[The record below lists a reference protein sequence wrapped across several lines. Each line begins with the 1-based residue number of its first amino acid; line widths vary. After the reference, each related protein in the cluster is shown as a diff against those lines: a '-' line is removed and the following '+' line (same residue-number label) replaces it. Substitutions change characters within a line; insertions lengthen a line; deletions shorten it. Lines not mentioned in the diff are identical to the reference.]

1 MDLPLQNQLFEE
13 IRGYM
18 AANATRLAPEDMHHR
33 ALAYYGAEHFAREQA
48 LLRRQPLVVGHSGA
62 LARPGDCLAH
72 DDAGAPIAMIRQEDG
87 GLKAFLN
94 ICRHRGARPCP
105 AGASHRPMMVC
116 PYHAWTYALDGR
128 LTSVPAQAFPSVDLG
143 AHGLVELPCEERH
156 GLIWVVPTPG
166 AAIDVARHLGPL
178 DGELA
183 SFGMGD
189 LVLERDTVLAASINW
204 KFVLDGFLEV
214 YHIPKLHAGSIAP
227 WIFGKYSPFDAFG
240 RHGRL
245 VGVRKSFRGIRDAE
259 FDSASFLAHVAV
271 NYQIF
276 PNTIAVWQGD
286 HFEIWTAY
294 PGATPGGCVV
304 RVQSL
309 VTRAM
314 AGDAHRSRWDRNWKV
329 LIDTV
334 VAEDWPMSEQV
345 QRSLPF
351 APGGQVV
358 FGRNEPGLQHFHRA
372 LDEAAGH
379 IG

>member
-1 MDLPLQNQLFEE
+1 MDPALQNRLFDE

-18 AANATRLAPEDMHHR
+18 ADNATQLAACDMRHP
-33 ALAYYGAEHFAREQA
+33 AASYCEPAHFAREQA
-48 LLRRQPLVVGHSGA
+48 VLRQQPLVVGHSSA

-72 DDAGAPIAMIRQEDG
+72 DDAGVPIVLIRQEDG
-87 GLKAFLN
+87 GLKAFVN
-94 ICRHRGARPCP
+94 VCRHRGARPCP
-105 AGASHRPMMVC
+105 AGASHKQMLVC

-128 LTSVPAQAFPSVDLG
+128 LTDVPAEAFPSVERD
-143 AHGLVELPCEERH
+143 ARGLVELPAEERH

-178 DGELA
+178 DDELA
-183 SFGMGD
+183 SYGMAD
-189 LVLERDTVLAASINW
+189 LVLERDTVLTAGINW

-214 YHIPKLHAGSIAP
+214 YHIPKLHARSIAP
-227 WIFGKYSPFDAFG
+227 WIFGRYSPFEAFG

-245 VGVRKSFRGIRDAE
+245 VGVRKSFRGIKDEA
-259 FDSASFLAHVAV
+259 FDSARFLTHVAV

-286 HFEIWTAY
+286 HFEIWTSY
-294 PGATPGGCVV
+294 PGATPASCTV

-309 VTRAM
+309 VSRAM
-314 AGDAHRSRWDRNWKV
+314 AGADYRPRWERNWKV

-351 APGGQVV
+351 AADGHVV
-358 FGRNEPGLQHFHRA
+358 FGRNEPGLQHFHRV
-372 LDEAAGH
+372 LEEAAAR
-379 IG
+379 IA